1 MCRGSPLPADLG
13 GCWLPLFVSWRDVS
27 NQITFTWVPELP
39 GHFRLAGSARLEKPL
54 CALSIPLLGLG
65 AVSHPN
71 PSGGVSSSTPGSWA
85 PCKAQCQARR

>member
-13 GCWLPLFVSWRDVS
+13 GCWLPLFVSWHGVS
-27 NQITFTWVPELP
+27 HQIACTWVPELP